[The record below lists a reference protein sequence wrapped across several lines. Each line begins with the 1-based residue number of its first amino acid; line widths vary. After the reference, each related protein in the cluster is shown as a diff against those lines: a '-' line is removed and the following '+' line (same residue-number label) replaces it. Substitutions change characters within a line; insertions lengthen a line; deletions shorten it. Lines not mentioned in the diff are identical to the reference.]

1 MTGRRPT
8 PLGRDIF
15 FEYLVSQE
23 VRYIFGNPGTTE
35 LPLVD
40 GCNDYPSI
48 EYVLSLHED
57 VAVAQA
63 TGYARASGN
72 VGVVNLHVT
81 PGVAHGLGNLYNAH
95 RARVPL
101 LITSG
106 QHHTG
111 LRVQDPILTSDLHGI
126 VGQFTKWSYEVRF
139 LEEMTMVMQ
148 RAFKELAT
156 PPFAPVFVSMPP
168 NVLLEEHDLSGPARV
183 TRPAAS
189 MADDE
194 GIRRAVRVLNS
205 AERPMIV
212 AGDGVGH
219 ARAWD
224 EVTTIAEALGARV
237 YTEGYATLWN
247 FPSRHPLYLGP
258 MPNLATEMRE
268 RFARAD
274 VALLCGVTS
283 AAPVSRYDEGGPLI
297 PFDVRTVAVDDSPTE
312 IGKNHP
318 ASVALLGDV
327 GTNLRR
333 LRTALE
339 RESIPP
345 ESVAARTSQVRGEAD
360 ARRAAWDRRIA
371 GIAAGGRPTAGAV
384 ARAIREALP
393 DGGVFVDETISN
405 RPWFVNVL
413 DFADP
418 LSYVGA
424 NGISLGFSVGVA
436 AGLQLGM
443 PDRKIVVAIGDGSML
458 YYPHALW
465 NLANRG
471 LPVLVVIL
479 NNGGYRVLELIVNRM
494 GGPWS
499 DAGSDLPGL
508 DIEGPD
514 VDFVAL
520 ARSLGVGGERVDTA
534 DDLEGAIRRGIE
546 TSIPYV
552 VDVVLDRDTRGAP
565 RTDTEPERKEC

>member
-1 MTGRRPT
+1 MTGSGLT

-15 FEYLVSQE
+15 FEYLVSQD
-23 VRYIFGNPGTTE
+23 VHYIFGNPGTTE

-63 TGYARASGN
+63 TGYARASGK

-101 LITSG
+101 LVTAG

-111 LRVQDPILTSDLHGI
+111 LRVQDPILSSDLLSM
-126 VGQFTKWSYEVRF
+126 VGQFTKWSYDVRF
-139 LEEMTMVMQ
+139 LEELPMVMHK
-148 RAFKELAT
+148 AFKELAT

-168 NVLLEEHDLSGPARV
+168 DVLLEKHDGFGPARV
-183 TRPAAS
+183 TEPTRSIAS
-189 MADDE
+189 DQAIQE
-194 GIRRAVRVLNS
+194 AVRVLAS
-205 AERPMIV
+205 AEQPMIV
-212 AGDGVGH
+212 AGDGVGLAH
-219 ARAWD
+219 GWD
-224 EVTTIAEALGARV
+224 ELVAIAEVLGARV

-258 MPNLATEMRE
+258 MPNLAADMRAH
-268 RFARAD
+268 FARAD

-283 AAPVSRYDEGGPLI
+283 PAPVSRYDDGGPLI
-297 PFDVRTVAVDDSPTE
+297 PFHVQTVAMDDSPSE

-318 ASVALLGDV
+318 ASAALLGDV
-327 GTNLRR
+327 GANLRS

-339 RESIPP
+339 GAPFDRA
-345 ESVAARTSQVRGEAD
+345 VAARRGRRVSDEATK
-360 ARRAAWDRRIA
+360 RRSAWDRKTQEAAVSGRLT
-371 GIAAGGRPTAGAV
+371 AGGVSA
-384 ARAIREALP
+384 AIRDSIPA
-393 DGGVFVDETISN
+393 GGILVDETISN
-405 RPWFVNVL
+405 RPWFVNTL
-413 DFADP
+413 EFPDP
-418 LSYVGA
+418 LSYFGA
-424 NGISLGFSVGVA
+424 NGISLGYSVGAA
-436 AGLQLGM
+436 AGLQVART
-443 PDRKIVVAIGDGSML
+443 DRKVVVAVGDGSFL

-465 NLANRG
+465 NLANRN

-499 DAGSDLPGL
+499 EAGSDLPGL
-508 DIEGPD
+508 DIQGPD

-520 ARSLGVGGERVDTA
+520 AASLGIPAERVDTP
-534 DDLEGAIRRGIE
+534 RGLGPAMKRGME
-546 TSIPYV
+546 ASTPYV
-552 VDVVLDRDTRGAP
+552 VDVVLDRPDGGTSTEGA
-565 RTDTEPERKEC
+565 D

>member
-1 MTGRRPT
+1 MTGSRPT
-8 PLGRDIF
+8 ALGRDIF
-15 FEYLVSQE
+15 FEYLVCQD

-63 TGYARASGN
+63 IGYARASGK

-101 LITSG
+101 LVAAG

-111 LRVQDPILTSDLHGI
+111 LLVQDPILTSDLRAI

-139 LEEMTMVMQ
+139 LEELPMVMQ
-148 RAFKELAT
+148 RAFKELVT
-156 PPFAPVFVSMPP
+156 PPFAPVFVSVPP
-168 NVLLEEHDLSGPARV
+168 NVLLEKHDGLGQARV
-183 TRPAAS
+183 TTPTAS
-189 MADDE
+189 MADE
-194 GIRRAVRVLNS
+194 AGIREAADLLAS

-224 EVTTIAEALGARV
+224 KVVTIAEALGARV

-247 FPSRHPLYLGP
+247 YPSRHPLYLGP
-258 MPNLATEMRE
+258 MPNLAAEMRD
-268 RFARAD
+268 RFARSD
-274 VALLCGVTS
+274 VVLLCGVTA
-283 AAPVSRYDEGGPLI
+283 AAPVSRYDGGGPLI
-297 PFDVRTVAVDDSPTE
+297 PFDVRTVAVDDHPGE
-312 IGKNHP
+312 LGKNHP

-327 GTNLRR
+327 GSNLRR
-333 LRTALE
+333 LCTALQ
-339 RESIPP
+339 RRPGVP
-345 ESVAARTSQVRGEAD
+345 GSVAARTRMVRAD
-360 ARRAAWDRRIA
+360 ADTRRAAWDRRVDQVA
-371 GIAAGGRPTAGAV
+371 RERRPTTGAV
-384 ARAIREALP
+384 AKAIRDTLP
-393 DGGVFVDETISN
+393 AGGVFVDETISN

-413 DFADP
+413 EFADP
-418 LSYVGA
+418 LSYMGA

-436 AGLQLGM
+436 AGLQLGL
-443 PDRKIVVAIGDGSML
+443 PDRKIVVAVGDGSFL

-471 LPVLVVIL
+471 LPVLAVIL

-499 DAGSDLPGL
+499 EGGSDLPGI
-508 DIEGPD
+508 DIEGPG

-520 ARSLGVGGERVDTA
+520 AGSLGVPGERVDTA
-534 DDLEGAIRRGIE
+534 RDLGSAIRRGMDAA
-546 TSIPYV
+546 TPYV
-552 VDVVLDRDTRGAP
+552 VDVVLDQPTRGAP
-565 RTDTEPERKEC
+565 PVNAE